1 MSQAAIAP
9 PPQPEFRYERFGL
22 LSLPPMIG
30 GFLYGFDIGA
40 TSFVLYMLLWNQNHT
55 NMNDHETT
63 ILIDEDADADIAVD
77 DTHWW
82 TSAENFT
89 TTQQGLFVAGLSL
102 GGLLG
107 SHLIFMYLSQLG
119 LGRRPELRYSALLYL
134 LGSGLNVVSGTVL
147 QENTVLGFYTLLWGR
162 IVYGMGVGLV
172 MHAAPAYLAEVTPST
187 MRGAVVSAKETIIV
201 AGIVCG
207 YLVGNYIASNNS
219 EQEGK
224 GNHWIY
230 LYGLCGLMA
239 LPMYLITYCIPES
252 PRWLLLQGGPK
263 KEAEAYDSLQYLYKG
278 DITHDNNTLVQQ
290 TRTAR
295 TLLARASSSTITPM
309 KKKEKEPSLLDTK
322 YRKALRASIGLI
334 IFQQLSGQPR

>member
-63 ILIDEDADADIAVD
+63 ILIDEDIVVN

-119 LGRRPELRYSALLYL
+119 LGRRHELRYSALLYI

-207 YLVGNYIASNNS
+207 YLVGNYIATNS
-219 EQEGK
+219 EHDVNRK
-224 GNHWIY
+224 GNEWIY
-230 LYGLCGLMA
+230 LYGLCGLVA
-239 LPMYLITYCIPES
+239 VPMYLVTYCIPES
-252 PRWLLLQGGPK
+252 PRWLLLQGGASNEIK
-263 KEAEAYDSLQYLYKG
+263 ADQALQFLYKG
-278 DITHDNNTLVQQ
+278 DMTHDYTILRQQ
-290 TRTAR
+290 TRTIQ
-295 TLLARASSSTITPM
+295 TCSSTTTTTIT
-309 KKKEKEPSLLDTK
+309 KEEVEPSLLDRK

-334 IFQQLSGQPR
+334 VFQQLSGQPR